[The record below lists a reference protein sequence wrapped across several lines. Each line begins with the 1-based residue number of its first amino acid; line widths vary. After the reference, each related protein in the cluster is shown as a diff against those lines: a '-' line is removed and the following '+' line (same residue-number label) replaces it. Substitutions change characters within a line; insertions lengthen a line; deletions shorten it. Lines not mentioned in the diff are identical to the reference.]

1 MSYTAPTYVDTKEQA
16 ILALAS
22 TIADSDKTLL
32 GDGSVNKALD
42 VLADCLAE
50 HDVSVPQ
57 TDAGA
62 ILALAQY
69 VSGGG
74 GGTVDVGA
82 LNYTI
87 FVINENDPE
96 PSVGNKFSYESAHFT
111 GAWIGDKQIVDGANV
126 IAAGASGVIHNSLTS
141 DQPTAYLVAVDPDT
155 YEITAVETTA
165 IDYSIV
171 DVDGSSF
178 LKLTIPEPDPSDKGL
193 VIGTFGG
200 GK

>member
-50 HDVSVPQ
+50 HDVAVPQ

-74 GGTVDVGA
+74 GGGDLSTAKVTLNLTMPEGKTLEEATVNVGIGVYSA
-82 LNYTI
+82 DGMSVEDGKIEVWMISGYTTYI
-87 FVINENDPE
+87 T
-96 PSVGNKFSYESAHFT
+96 SVNGTDLDFGFY
-111 GAWIGDKQIVDGANV
+111 ILD
-126 IAAGASGVIHNSLTS
+126 TS
-141 DQPTAYLVAVDPDT
+141 SP
-155 YEITAVETTA
+155 ITATGGVSWDSDNERFTVTG
-165 IDYSIV
+165 
-171 DVDGSSF
+171 DG
-178 LKLTIPEPDPSDKGL
+178 TISASLMLD
-193 VIGTFGG
+193 
-200 GK
+200 